1 MKNNNKGENHSNM
14 DLETLIKNLD
24 NGFYIS
30 RILIRNAF
38 SLYLYKIQLR
48 LLNESKIEH
57 ENNSDTINNNSQQ
70 MDLVL
75 RFIRKAAP
83 NLSTSKEFKTFVPS
97 KRLPLNEQKR
107 MLAKQLHDF
116 LHIYRKDTEQIRSEM
131 SSQLEDERKKNTN
144 MIIDELGFKNLLHK
158 CNEIQLEEIM
168 SVYMKNTQDSSV
180 FLGGPDGG
188 GGGSQAKKKPSNL
201 IYSINQDDFNILKVF
216 FSLYFINL

>member
-1 MKNNNKGENHSNM
+1 LKNNNKGENHSNM